1 MLVFWEWGTLE
12 YPEKKVVG
20 VKERTKN
27 KLNPH
32 MASTP
37 GFEPGPTPGP
47 NWWEASALTQ
57 EQTKTTNRQEF
68 KNLIGLANGLKC
80 SRLLVGLAYK

>member
-1 MLVFWEWGTLE
+1 MVFWERGTLE
-12 YPEKKVVG
+12 YPEKNVVR

-32 MASTP
+32 VASTQ

-47 NWWEASALTQ
+47 HWWEASALTQ

-68 KNLIGLANGLKC
+68 KSLIGLANELKC

>member
-1 MLVFWEWGTLE
+1 MGEGNTAVPGEN
-12 YPEKKVVG
+12 VVR

-47 NWWEASALTQ
+47 HWWEASALTQ